1 MPGSHAAAYACIPN
15 VRVVAVCD
23 IVPELMEKFVA
34 TWGTTWSPIAMY
46 TDYREMLAHEHLNI
60 ISVVTSDHRH
70 ADIVVDAVE
79 AGVRG
84 VFCEKPI
91 ATSLADADRM
101 IEACERRG
109 IPLSIDHT
117 RRWYPEYHNV
127 RNLIRSG
134 TIGTL
139 RRIVA
144 TMGGPRAMLF
154 RNGTHLI
161 DMICFLAESD
171 PAWVFAEL
179 DDEFADYGAAYRGD
193 GGRDPATDP
202 GGSGYIHFKNGV
214 RAFCNASKGTH
225 AGSSFDLLGTEGR
238 IFINDTEARLWTI
251 DSTSKAL
258 VGRPL
263 RAGYQMKTGI
273 LAAIEELIDLM
284 EHGERG
290 DRSGSGGGRSGE
302 STAGRTMVGR
312 EGVSPGREARK
323 TLEIILGML
332 TSQARGNVRVDLP
345 L

>member
-1 MPGSHAAAYACIPN
+1 MPGSHAASYACIPN
-15 VRVVAVCD
+15 VRVVAICD
-23 IVPELMEKFVA
+23 IVQELMDKFVA
-34 TWGTTWSPIAMY
+34 TWGATWGPIATY
-46 TDYREMLAHEHLNI
+46 TDYREMLVREHLDI

-70 ADIVVDAVE
+70 ADIVVDAAE

-101 IEACERRG
+101 TEACERRG

-127 RNLIRSG
+127 RNLLRSG
-134 TIGTL
+134 MIGTL

-214 RAFCNASKGTH
+214 RAFCNASKGTPG
-225 AGSSFDLLGTEGR
+225 GSSFDLLGTEGR
-238 IFINDTEARLWTI
+238 IFINDTEARLWTV
-251 DSTSKAL
+251 DSSSKAL
-258 VGRPL
+258 VERPL
-263 RAGYQMKTGI
+263 RAGSQMKTGI
-273 LAAIEELIDLM
+273 LAAIEELINWI
-284 EHGERG
+284 ENGER
-290 DRSGSGGGRSGE
+290 
-302 STAGRTMVGR
+302 
-312 EGVSPGREARK
+312 GVSPGREARK

-332 TSQARGNVRVDLP
+332 ASQARGNVRVDLP